1 MTAFSKNNHMVLR
14 YRVSLS
20 GIKGFTRVYQLRP
33 NTSLYDFHIILRRDL
48 EFAQDQLI
56 QFKALAKDGSL
67 VARDSMFDLGYGTVD
82 EVSLAD
88 TVAKGITSFR
98 YFYDVPNKK
107 SVIVDYEGEC
117 DETPGMSYPALTE
130 SKGPV
135 PAEFE
140 NGYVAYEDLPESKKV
155 PPQGK
160 NLLAALLGGDDSEDE
175 DLDDIGD
182 SEEEEDDEDGKEIYD
197 EDEGGF

>member
-1 MTAFSKNNHMVLR
+1 MVLR

-67 VARDSMFDLGYGTVD
+67 VARYSMFDLGYGTVD

-98 YFYDVPNKK
+98 YFYDVPNNM
-107 SVIVDYEGEC
+107 
-117 DETPGMSYPALTE
+117 TATAL
-130 SKGPV
+130 
-135 PAEFE
+135 
-140 NGYVAYEDLPESKKV
+140 
-155 PPQGK
+155 PP
-160 NLLAALLGGDDSEDE
+160 NTADRLR
-175 DLDDIGD
+175 
-182 SEEEEDDEDGKEIYD
+182 EIRLHNSP
-197 EDEGGF
+197 FPHPH